1 MKVVNREKCSLM
13 MYKKKVLKK
22 SLIVFTIRLFYIV
35 FLLYT
40 ILSNKERAY
49 IQECSLEY
57 EYFECVLCKC
67 SIFNAEKC

>member
-40 ILSNKERAY
+40 ILSNKESAY
-49 IQECSLEY
+49 I
-57 EYFECVLCKC
+57 
-67 SIFNAEKC
+67 

>member
-1 MKVVNREKCSLM
+1 MKGVNREKYSLV

-40 ILSNKERAY
+40 ILSDKERAY
-49 IQECSLEY
+49 I
-57 EYFECVLCKC
+57 
-67 SIFNAEKC
+67 